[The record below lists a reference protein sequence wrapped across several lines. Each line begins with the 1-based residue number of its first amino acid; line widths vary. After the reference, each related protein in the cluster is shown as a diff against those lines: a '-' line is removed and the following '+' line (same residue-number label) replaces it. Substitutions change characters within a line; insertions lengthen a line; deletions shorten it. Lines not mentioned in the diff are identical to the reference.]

1 MLGPC
6 CSPCSGRSRVGV
18 KQNRSDT
25 RLPFRSQICNDSF
38 SRETLSER
46 SMSKTR
52 IGRIIAAVISGY
64 VTNGILVV
72 ATEQLLSLLTGAAGQ
87 VKPAYYLVIDLV
99 SQCLY
104 TVGAGYL
111 CCVIARP
118 LSRIALVGL
127 IGLGLSVGSV
137 SLVTSWKGEP
147 HWYGIGLLAVYAPCG
162 WIGWTW
168 RARQAIRS
176 TARGTS

>member
-1 MLGPC
+1 M
-6 CSPCSGRSRVGV
+6 

-25 RLPFRSQICNDSF
+25 WLPFRSQICNDSF
-38 SRETLSER
+38 SRVTPSER

-52 IGRIIAAVISGY
+52 IGRIIAAVTSGY

-87 VKPAYYLVIDLV
+87 VKPAYYFVIDLV

-118 LSRIALVGL
+118 PSRIALVGL

-137 SLVTSWKGEP
+137 SLVTSWKAEP

-168 RARQAIRS
+168 RVRQAIRS
-176 TARGTS
+176 AARGSS